1 MRELVVLGTA
11 SQVPTRSRNHNGY
24 LLRWD
29 HEAILFDPGE
39 GTQRQLTHAGV
50 AASTIHRICITHAHG
65 DHCLGLPGV
74 LQRLSLDGIDRPV
87 DVHFP
92 EEAAPTVARLR
103 SATPYEDRTP
113 VRLRPTRAGE
123 VHHAGAFDLRAVALS
138 HSLPTL
144 GWRVQEPDGWRM
156 LPDRLVAAGVH
167 GPARSELRAT
177 GTVRTGGRLVRLE
190 EVAVARPGQSVAVV
204 MDTRDG
210 DGARELAAGVDLLL
224 IEATFLGTERAVA
237 EEAGHLTAAQAA
249 RIGGD
254 AGARRT
260 VLTHFSQRYPSL
272 EGHLAEARRAAPGL
286 DVLVARDLDRIAIP
300 PRRCSPAG
308 RAT

>member
-29 HEAILFDPGE
+29 DEAILFDPGE

-50 AASTIHRICITHAHG
+50 AASSIHRICITHAHG

-74 LQRLSLDGIDRPV
+74 LQRLSLDGIERPV

-92 EEAAPTVARLR
+92 EEAGATVERLR

-123 VHHAGAFDLRAVALS
+123 VHHADAYELRAVALS

-144 GWRVQEPDGWRM
+144 GWRLQEPDGWRM
-156 LPDRLVAAGVH
+156 LPDRLAAAGVH
-167 GPARSELRAT
+167 GRARSELHAAGVVGVGER
-177 GTVRTGGRLVRLE
+177 VVQLE
-190 EVAVARPGQSVAVV
+190 EVAVPRPGQSVAVV

-210 DGARELAAGVDLLL
+210 DGPRELAAGVDLLL

-237 EEAGHLTAAQAA
+237 EEAGHLTAGQAA
-249 RIGGD
+249 RIAAD
-254 AGARRT
+254 AGVRRT

-272 EGHLAEARRAAPGL
+272 DGHLAEARRAAPGL
-286 DVLVARDLDRIAIP
+286 DVVVAHDLDRFPVP
-300 PRRCSPAG
+300 PRR
-308 RAT
+308 